1 MLSVFPSPTV
11 LQELNQAFGVGR
23 REAPLPLQQ
32 PAGWLKPSAGAAPQ
46 QAAQRY
52 LESGGYFLL
61 DLFNSF
67 EVS

>member
-1 MLSVFPSPTV
+1 M
-11 LQELNQAFGVGR
+11 GR
-23 REAPLPLQQ
+23 REAPLPLHQA
-32 PAGWLKPSAGAAPQ
+32 AGWLKPCAVAGPQ